1 MTQVQEAAVVTIKE
15 QTYHFRRLDLPA
27 DVPRLARLI
36 NEADAVDQT
45 DDATT
50 VEDVRM
56 SLTWPEGDPLLDR
69 WVVEDP
75 ADPDRLIGEAVCWKA
90 VSTERANVDAR
101 VHPDWR
107 RRGLG
112 SELLARAMARA
123 REKNAEYLA
132 SGADDR
138 LLGSQT
144 FLERHGFVANA
155 VWVLMHCPADV
166 PLAAPS
172 LPSGYTIRPYSAVN
186 DVPLLNTALN
196 RGFIGHFQHREGT
209 DAEMAHWLQGPH
221 VRPDGI
227 FVAFG
232 PAGDPAGVCWTDISP
247 TRHEQR
253 GTPTGYI
260 DALGVVPEH
269 RRVGLGRALLLTG
282 MRWLRD
288 QGETDIELDAW
299 GHNDLALPLYQ
310 GVGFRI
316 VQQGKSYRRDLV

>member
-1 MTQVQEAAVVTIKE
+1 MTQVQESETVTLHG
-15 QTYHFRRLDLPA
+15 QTYRVRRLDLPA
-27 DVPRLARLI
+27 DVPRLVRLT
-36 NEADAVDQT
+36 NEADAVDQV
-45 DDATT
+45 DEATT
-50 VEDVRM
+50 AEDVQMR
-56 SLTWPEGDPLLDR
+56 LGWPEGEPLRDR
-69 WVVEDP
+69 WVIEDP
-75 ADPDRLIGEAVCWKA
+75 ADPDRLIGEGVCWKA
-90 VSTERANVDAR
+90 ASTERANVNAL

-112 SELLARAMARA
+112 SELLARAMDRA
-123 REKNAEYLA
+123 REKGAEYLA
-132 SGADDR
+132 SGTDDR
-138 LLGSQT
+138 LPGAQA

-166 PLAAPS
+166 ALDTPV
-172 LPSGYTIRPYSAVN
+172 LPAGYTIRPYSDVN

-196 RGFIGHFQHREGT
+196 RGFIGHFQHREGS

-232 PAGDPAGVCWTDISP
+232 PGGDPAGVCWADISP

-269 RRVGLGRALLLTG
+269 RRHGLGRALLLTG

-310 GVGFRI
+310 GVGFGI
-316 VQQGKSYRRDLV
+316 VQQGKSYRRDP